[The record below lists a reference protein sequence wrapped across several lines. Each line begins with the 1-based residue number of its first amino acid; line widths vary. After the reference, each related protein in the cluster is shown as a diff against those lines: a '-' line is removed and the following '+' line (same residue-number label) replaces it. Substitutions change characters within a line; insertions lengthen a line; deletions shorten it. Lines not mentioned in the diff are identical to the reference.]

1 MRPLRILLLA
11 LLALLALAAAVL
23 GWLTFS
29 EAAPRWLAQIA
40 SERSAGRLVIEGVD
54 GRLVGP
60 LRAARIAW
68 RDDGTTVDVSQV
80 VVEWTPG
87 ALLNGRIDVR
97 RLAAQRID
105 VAFAGK
111 SDAPVRLPPS
121 LELPLS
127 LRVAAVEVAELV
139 IRPDAGAPP
148 QMIEG
153 LRFALSAGADAWRV
167 DGLRLTHGAWTLGGD
182 VSMAAQ
188 APHGVDGAFDIAGK
202 ADVDTGSID
211 VKGQLGLTG
220 ILEDLQ
226 VKAMAQA
233 AQSAATATVRLR
245 LLGAQPLREVKLQLA
260 GLNPAQWR
268 KGAPQADIGLDLAAT
283 LDDDG
288 RLQGDVTLANA
299 QPGAADANKLPL
311 ISGRGTFSGRLDDL
325 KLDALAADLTG
336 GGKLSGTGRWQAGR
350 MALDL
355 KAARVDLNALSSNLL
370 QTSLD
375 GELALRAVLADA
387 VAPALQA
394 TFDLRDSRN
403 HPDHNGPI
411 HGKGTLELRGRRL
424 AQADFVLRL
433 ADNTLRAE
441 GRLGEPGD
449 SLTWRLDAPR
459 LDALGPGF
467 GGRLN
472 ASGTLAG
479 RYDDP
484 ALAFELNGRRLTL
497 PGGHA
502 FGAVEA
508 SGRLKAGADDPLR
521 LDARAH
527 DIASGGQKI
536 KALRLQASGTRRR
549 NDIDLTLEAA
559 GSRIVAAL
567 SGSYAEGAWQG
578 RIMKLDGSGRHAFA
592 LRAPAGLELSA
603 RKQSARGLQ
612 LDFSGGAITLDVVE
626 HEQGR
631 LKSAGA
637 AQGVPLAWLLPE
649 STAQAVASTVTLG
662 AQWSLAAGQKF
673 EGSARLW
680 REQGD
685 VRVWP
690 EAGPALGL
698 QQAEVRLNAANGRLN
713 GTLALRGSELGRLDI
728 EGEAGLMQ
736 SRGRW
741 GIATDAPLQ
750 VRAKGSMPDLAWL
763 ARLAPRPGLESAGSL
778 ELDARADG
786 TPRRPQ
792 LSGTLRGAALALRM
806 PAEGVDLNDGVL
818 QIDFDQERIA
828 LTRFVI
834 KGGEGS
840 LSATGAMALG
850 EAAQPAQAT
859 LKLERLQIVSQPL
872 RQLILSGETK
882 LDWSEAGAALAGK
895 LRADRGLIVLP
906 EAGTP
911 ALGEDVVVAGRER
924 PKEVGRPPVKAKID
938 LALDLG
944 DDFRVRG
951 QGLDARLAG
960 ELRLRATHDAAPT
973 AHGSI
978 RVAQGSYSAYGQKLA
993 IERGVLGFA
1002 GPVDNPGLDI
1012 VALRKNQPVEAGVEI
1027 RGTAQAP
1034 SVRLVSNPSVPDSD
1048 KLSWL
1053 VLGRGIDDA
1062 GQGNLG
1068 LLNAAAGALLGSSQA
1083 ASLQARMAYSLGL
1096 DELSLSGEGLEGTV
1110 LTLGKR
1116 ISSDVRLSFEQAITG
1131 TGTLVGLHYQLGRGF
1146 SVRTRAGSETA
1157 VDLFYTWSFD

>member
-1 MRPLRILLLA
+1 MRPLRILSLAFFA
-11 LLALLALAAAVL
+11 LLAIAAAVL

-29 EAAPRWLAQIA
+29 EAAPRWLAQVA
-40 SERSAGRLVIEGVD
+40 SERSAGRLTIEGVD
-54 GRLVGP
+54 GRLLGP

-68 RDDGTTVDVSQV
+68 RDAGTTVEVDQA

-87 ALLNGRIDVR
+87 ALLGGRIAVR
-97 RLAAQRID
+97 RLTAKRID
-105 VAFAGK
+105 VALAAA
-111 SDAPVRLPPS
+111 SDAPLRLPPS
-121 LELPLS
+121 LELPLP
-127 LRVAAVEVAELV
+127 LRVDAVEVAEIM
-139 IRPDAGAPP
+139 IRPHAGAQP
-148 QMIEG
+148 EKVGG
-153 LRFALSAGADAWRV
+153 LRFALTAGRDAWQV
-167 DGLRLTHGAWTLGGD
+167 AGLRLQYRAWTLGGNA
-182 VSMAAQ
+182 SLAAQ
-188 APHGVDGAFDIAGK
+188 APFGVEGAFDLDGK
-202 ADVDTGSID
+202 LEGIELKARLAV
-211 VKGQLGLTG
+211 TG
-220 ILEDLQ
+220 ILEALQ
-226 VKAMAQA
+226 LKATAQA
-233 AQSAATATVRLR
+233 AQSTATVTAMLR
-245 LLGAQPLREVKLQLA
+245 PLDAQPLREVKAQLA
-260 GLNPAQWR
+260 GLNPAQWQ
-268 KGAPQADIGLDLAAT
+268 KGAPQADIGVDLAVA
-283 LDDDG
+283 LDAAG
-288 RLQGDVTLANA
+288 SLRGEYALANA
-299 QPGAADANKLPL
+299 QPGALDAKKLPL
-311 ISGRGTFSGRLDDL
+311 AAGRGAFSGRLGEL
-325 KLDALAADLTG
+325 QFDALAADLAG
-336 GGKLSGTGRWQAGR
+336 GGKLSGTGRIQAGR
-350 MALDL
+350 MELAL
-355 KAARVDLNALSSNLL
+355 KAARVDLSAVSSALL
-370 QTSLD
+370 QTRLD
-375 GELALRAVLADA
+375 GDLSLSVVPEAD
-387 VAPALQA
+387 APALQA

-403 HPDHNGPI
+403 HAKPI
-411 HGKGTLELRGRRL
+411 HGKGSVELRGRRL
-424 AQADFVLRL
+424 AQADFTLRL
-433 ADNTLRAE
+433 ADNTLQAA

-467 GGRLN
+467 GGRLQ
-472 ASGTLAG
+472 ASGTLTG

-484 ALAFELNGRRLTL
+484 ALAFELNGRRLAF

-508 SGRLKAGADDPLR
+508 SGRLKAGADDALR
-521 LDARAH
+521 LDARAD
-527 DIASGGQKI
+527 DIASGGQKL

-549 NDIDLTLEAA
+549 NDIDLTLDVA

-567 SGSYAEGAWQG
+567 SGSYAEGAWKG
-578 RIMKLDGSGRHAFA
+578 RLNKLDGSGRHAFA
-592 LRAPAGLELSA
+592 LRAPAELAVSA
-603 RKQSARGLQ
+603 QRQSARGLQ
-612 LDFSGGAITLDVVE
+612 LDFTGGAFTLEVVE

-637 AQGVPLAWLLPE
+637 AQGVPLAWLLPDA
-649 STAQAVASTVTLG
+649 TAQAVASTVTLG
-662 AQWSLAAGQKF
+662 AQWSLAAGQSVD
-673 EGSARLW
+673 GSARLW

-698 QQAEVRLNAANGRLN
+698 QQAEAQLRAADGRLS
-713 GTLALRGSELGRLDI
+713 GTLVLRGSELGRLDV
-728 EGEAGLMQ
+728 EAEAGLAQ
-736 SRGRW
+736 SQGRW
-741 GIATDAPLQ
+741 GIAADAPLQ
-750 VRAKGSMPDLAWL
+750 MRARGAMPDLAWL
-763 ARLAPRPGLESAGSL
+763 ARLAPRLGLESAGSL
-778 ELDARADG
+778 ELDARASG

-792 LSGTLRGAALALRM
+792 LSGALRGAALALRM
-806 PAEGVDLNDGVL
+806 PTEGVDLHEGVL
-818 QIDFDQERIA
+818 EVQFDADRIA
-828 LTRFVI
+828 LSRFTL

-840 LSATGAMALG
+840 LTAQGEMTLG
-850 EAAQPAQAT
+850 EAARPAQAT
-859 LKLERLQIVSQPL
+859 LRLDRLQLVSQPE

-882 LDWSEAGAALAGK
+882 LDWSEAGAVLAGK

-911 ALGEDVVVAGRER
+911 VLGEDVVVAGREK
-924 PKEVGRPPVKAKID
+924 PQEDGRPPVKAKID

-951 QGLDARLAG
+951 SGLDARLAG
-960 ELRLRATHDAAPT
+960 ELRLRATHDTSPT

-978 RVAQGSYSAYGQKLA
+978 RVAAGSYSAYGQKLA
-993 IERGVLGFA
+993 IERGVLSFA

-1012 VALRKNQPVEAGVEI
+1012 VALRKNQTVEAGVEI

-1116 ISSDVRLSFEQAITG
+1116 ISSDVRLSVEQAVTG